1 MAGTSILPAGALYVF
16 GSHARYEAKA
26 IRMSTPSLTRL
37 PIATLDIC
45 PSLDEYQTIQ
55 KAFGKDIEVG
65 YSTRT
70 GLSPYIVGDVEREA
84 VRIF

>member
-37 PIATLDIC
+37 PIATSDIC
-45 PSLDEYQTIQ
+45 PSWMRIKRFK
-55 KAFGKDIEVG
+55 KAFGEGIEVS
-65 YSTRT
+65 YSNRT
-70 GLSPYIVGDVEREA
+70 WLSPYIVGDVEREA